1 MAMQARFTETLMH
14 NMAGVPIASED
25 IFSTTVSG
33 QPKSEI
39 LVDLQREHPGMEK
52 YHFVEDKLGTL
63 EKVSAEREP
72 CPSFALLVTM
82 LHCSACV
89 KISASGMNTQV
100 PFQQAELILA
110 AEQMSHCGRMMWC
123 WCWPGLQGG
132 RPQQLAAVPGGLG
145 LQHGGGEAEGF
156 EQPTHLCGQPAGAP
170 AGSWLQCVM
179 AAST

>member
-1 MAMQARFTETLMH
+1 MH

-39 LVDLQREHPGMEK
+39 LIDLQREHPGMEK
-52 YHFVEDKLGTL
+52 YHFVEDKLSTL
-63 EKVSAEREP
+63 EKVSAKRGP
-72 CPSFALLVTM
+72 CPKYALLVTM
-82 LHCSACV
+82 LCCSACV
-89 KISASGMNTQV
+89 KIQWKWHEPRCLSSRLRSR
-100 PFQQAELILA
+100 FA
-110 AEQMSHCGRMMWC
+110 AEHMSHCGRMMWC

-145 LQHGGGEAEGF
+145 LQHRGGKAESC
-156 EQPTHLCGQPAGAP
+156 EQPTHLCGQPSGAP
-170 AGSWLQCVM
+170 AGSWLQCMM